1 MRKSTGSYPS
11 LRVAGSG
18 QRVVSM
24 GGSVLLVTTAT
35 MVGLDRAMS
44 AALEP
49 WRHPLAVHDP
59 GKVLLD
65 LDLDLAMAV
74 AIGGDCL
81 ADIGRVRSMPAVF
94 GPVASDPTV
103 SRLIDRLAVDV
114 DRAERAI
121 DAARAQTRRVVWDLA
136 GADAPDHGICPQ
148 QPLAVD
154 TDATLL
160 TAHSEK
166 ELAAPTYRRG
176 FGFHPLC
183 VFVDHGP
190 QGTGEPLTVLLR
202 KGNAGANTAADR
214 IAVVVD
220 ALRRQLP
227 SDPSGGFGREVLIRT
242 DGPVAPM
249 NSCSGSP
256 IRACRTRWVS
266 GCVRAPPRRST
277 RSRNRHGPRPMT
289 VTVDSG
295 TGRGSLN

>member
-1 MRKSTGSYPS
+1 MRKSTGLYPS

-35 MVGLDRAMS
+35 TVGLDKTMS
-44 AALEP
+44 AAVEP
-49 WRHPLAVHDP
+49 WRSPLAVHDP

-65 LDLDLAMAV
+65 LAIAV

-81 ADIGRVRSMPAVF
+81 ADIGQVRSMPAVF

-114 DRAERAI
+114 EQAERAI
-121 DAARAQTRRVVWDLA
+121 NMARAQTREVVWNLA
-136 GADAPDHGICPQ
+136 GADAPDHDVTAQ
-148 QPLAVD
+148 HPLAID

-160 TAHSEK
+160 TAHSTK
-166 ELAAPTYRRG
+166 EQAAPTYKRG

-202 KGNAGANTAADR
+202 KGNAGANTAADH
-214 IAVVVD
+214 IAVVSD
-220 ALRRQLP
+220 ALRQL
-227 SDPSGGFGREVLIRT
+227 RI
-242 DGPVAPM
+242 
-249 NSCSGSP
+249 
-256 IRACRTRWVS
+256 
-266 GCVRAPPRRST
+266 
-277 RSRNRHGPRPMT
+277 
-289 VTVDSG
+289 
-295 TGRGSLN
+295 

>member
-1 MRKSTGSYPS
+1 MRKSTGLYPS

-35 MVGLDRAMS
+35 TVGLDKAMS
-44 AALEP
+44 VALEP
-49 WRHPLAVHDP
+49 WRSPLAVHDP

-65 LDLDLAMAV
+65 LAIAV

-81 ADIGRVRSMPAVF
+81 ADIGQVRSMPAVF

-121 DAARAQTRRVVWDLA
+121 NTARAQTRRMVWDLA
-136 GADAPDHGICPQ
+136 GADAPDHDITPK
-148 QPLAVD
+148 QPIAVD

-166 ELAAPTYRRG
+166 EQAAATYKRG

-202 KGNAGANTAADR
+202 KGNAGANTAADH
-214 IAVVVD
+214 IAVVVWSVP
-220 ALRRQLP
+220 AL
-227 SDPSGGFGREVLIRT
+227 
-242 DGPVAPM
+242 
-249 NSCSGSP
+249 
-256 IRACRTRWVS
+256 
-266 GCVRAPPRRST
+266 
-277 RSRNRHGPRPMT
+277 
-289 VTVDSG
+289 VDSG
-295 TGRGSLN
+295 SGREFVD

>member
-1 MRKSTGSYPS
+1 MKSEPLSDAEVY
-11 LRVAGSG
+11 
-18 QRVVSM
+18 RVVPVVACCWFGAA
-24 GGSVLLVTTAT
+24 GGVDER
-35 MVGLDRAMS
+35 VGAAGDDRDHGGVRQGDVGGV
-44 AALEP
+44 EQ
-49 WRHPLAVHDP
+49 WRSPLAVHEP

-65 LDLDLAMAV
+65 LAIAI

-81 ADIGRVRSMPAVF
+81 ADIGQVRSMPAIF
-94 GPVASDPTV
+94 GRVASDPTV

-121 DAARAQTRRVVWDLA
+121 NTARAQTREVVWDLA

-166 ELAAPTYRRG
+166 EQAAATYKRG

-202 KGNAGANTAADR
+202 KGNAGANTAADH

-220 ALRRQLP
+220 ALRQLP
-227 SDPSGGFGREVLIRT
+227 SDAHGGFGREVLIRT
-242 DGPVAPM
+242 DGA
-249 NSCSGSP
+249 G
-256 IRACRTRWVS
+256 
-266 GCVRAPPRRST
+266 
-277 RSRNRHGPRPMT
+277 
-289 VTVDSG
+289 G
-295 TGRGSLN
+295 TQEFVQWLTDQGLSYSVGFGL